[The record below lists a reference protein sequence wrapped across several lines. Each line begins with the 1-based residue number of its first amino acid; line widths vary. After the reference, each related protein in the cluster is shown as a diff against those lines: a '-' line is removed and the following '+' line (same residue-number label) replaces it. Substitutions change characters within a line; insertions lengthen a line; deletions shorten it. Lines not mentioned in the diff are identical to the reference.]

1 MVDTQRYGCPLF
13 FCPLFFVL
21 LDYIIFIFAL
31 LLQTI
36 MLLLLSKRQK
46 ERELI
51 TVMQTE

>member
-13 FCPLFFVL
+13 FFTL